1 MTRLIL
7 TAAAFALVASG
18 ALAAQATVRETQKLE
33 APPAEVWAKIGHF
46 SDLGWAPAVKSTEAS
61 NGDKTGSQRRL
72 DLGGP
77 ILWEALVAS
86 NPSNRSY
93 TYRILDNGS
102 NQKIL
107 PVQNYLSKLEVKP
120 SGKGSEVVWT
130 SHFTPVAGTTVEAAE
145 KVIAGVY
152 RGGLDALGKES
163 WAKGDGA
170 H

>member
-7 TAAAFALVASG
+7 TAAAFAFAASG
-18 ALAAQATVRETQKLE
+18 ALAAQTTVRETQKLD
-33 APPAEVWAKIGHF
+33 AAPAEVWAKIGHF
-46 SDLGWAPAVKSTEAS
+46 SDLNWLPPVKSTEAS

-77 ILWEALVAS
+77 ILWESLVAS
-86 NPSNRSY
+86 SPTSRSY

-107 PVQNYLSKLEVKP
+107 PVANYLSKIEVKP
-120 SGKGSEVVWT
+120 AGKGSEVVWT
-130 SHFTPVAGTTVEAAE
+130 SHFVPVEGTTAEAAQ
-145 KVIAGVY
+145 KAIAGVY
-152 RGGLDALGKES
+152 RAGLDAL
-163 WAKGDGA
+163 AKGEAA